1 MVPKSSKM
9 TKNNLL
15 VKLHTLLAFC
25 VFASSLINGCCFQC
39 HPSNYCRNPSSK
51 IYPEGTFL
59 VQHMRGNSGHNV
71 NSLRL
76 KVLNKDESSEAPSSV
91 NFDGSVINAAALVA
105 GNTIGA
111 GIIALPTVSLQ
122 TGFVTSS
129 LLLTVLWL
137 YNFLTGLLIAE
148 VATNMGKDNPK
159 VGSILEIAGQTLGK
173 TSAKFASG
181 LSLIL
186 NYLLMVA
193 YVAEGGRYLMTG
205 LNLDSATFMN
215 GAGAILFTAAVA
227 VLMTGGSTVV
237 ELVNNGFCLMLFVA
251 FTTLIAVGA
260 PEVSAENLLHLDV
273 ASTLSVVPVGVAA
286 LVYQNMVPVIS
297 NQLGHEEKKV
307 KTALLYG
314 SGIPLLL
321 YIIYD
326 AVILGS
332 VPAVAGAAGLSSMSE
347 GPFSLPGFSD
357 ALAIFSISAIVTSFI
372 GSIYSVGAEIDGVLA
387 KLEDRFD
394 GIKNKVSSGA
404 LTLLPPALIA
414 TSGSQDL
421 FLEALGASGSLDNAL
436 YGLLPVAMAW
446 VARYNLD
453 ITDSTMVPG
462 GKGTLV
468 FLGALATI
476 LIFVH

>member
-1 MVPKSSKM
+1 
-9 TKNNLL
+9 
-15 VKLHTLLAFC
+15 
-25 VFASSLINGCCFQC
+25 
-39 HPSNYCRNPSSK
+39 
-51 IYPEGTFL
+51 
-59 VQHMRGNSGHNV
+59 
-71 NSLRL
+71 
-76 KVLNKDESSEAPSSV
+76 
-91 NFDGSVINAAALVA
+91 
-105 GNTIGA
+105 
-111 GIIALPTVSLQ
+111 
-122 TGFVTSS
+122 
-129 LLLTVLWL
+129 
-137 YNFLTGLLIAE
+137 
-148 VATNMGKDNPK
+148 
-159 VGSILEIAGQTLGK
+159 
-173 TSAKFASG
+173 
-181 LSLIL
+181 
-186 NYLLMVA
+186 
-193 YVAEGGRYLMTG
+193 MTG

-387 KLEDRFD
+387 KMEDRFD